1 MAKIDKITLGKKS
14 KRAFFNMSHQVNTT
28 LSFGFV
34 EPTMCL
40 DVIPDT
46 KLDVQAYTGVRLAPL
61 PQPTTGKIKL
71 KQFYSYVKTKEVFEA
86 FENLQSQTSVAS
98 SRGSYIP
105 QGADN
110 IINFGLFL
118 ALLISQSERLND
130 ILANGEQITTRDLA
144 GQFFRLSF
152 NSTLDIYGGS
162 KTKVH
167 NIWEDVM
174 RAYNAEDANHAEST
188 LRAFGQTV
196 KSNLAYIARQFA
208 IKFGLSSQLNRYG
221 DWLNWISF
229 VNYEADLAGYYNTNN
244 LSWDP
249 EGGLGKTNSVYVD
262 FLKKFAPADTY
273 VYSKANT
280 IDNADFYLELPQPM
294 EISLYQYNDDDD
306 DHVTER
312 TDTDICNYIGVHL
325 TPAGRRLFKIF
336 NAIGLNFRYNELV
349 ELPKL
354 YAYYKSW
361 FDIFNPGRNIQ
372 WKDTNTYK
380 LIHSFYDSPSYN
392 LGNWFRYLAT
402 GTQSL
407 DPSSGYMTACS
418 EFFVDL
424 AQCFYSEKVD
434 PITVATESPVLFTNE
449 GGDSGG
455 SNTLDSINLYKNDGV
470 ESQLISSGYGEGE
483 DFTNAL
489 NIRFLQSLYNWVNKN
504 TVIGQRV
511 AQYMAEHFGV
521 RLPQTSF
528 IDKDSFDIDIF
539 DSIATVNNEETALGE
554 YAGVGK
560 GRATGETHKFEASE
574 HGYFFQFTVVV
585 PVGGYS
591 QTSVPAKVRR
601 FDWFQ
606 PQFDSLGMEP
616 VSQSEVFG
624 RTSFFDGKINNSTFG
639 FRPRYFNFK
648 YKNNLANGGFS
659 FRSERG
665 KFLGYSLDRLFSE
678 PELYRN
684 EGDLPNEPDYG
695 ENLKLMKYDGV
706 VLRPDE
712 ELRYIGKDESFG
724 NYDRIFYD
732 TTGHTDN
739 FIAYIDNNVKMFA
752 PMKPISDSFEAF
764 DETQDTDTVN
774 VSHS

>member
-14 KRAFFNMSHQVNTT
+14 KRAFFDMSHQVNTT

-86 FENLQSQTSVAS
+86 FENLQSQTSVSS

-110 IINFGLFL
+110 IHNFRLFL
-118 ALLISQSERLND
+118 ALLISQSARLDD
-130 ILANGEQITTRDLA
+130 ILSSGEQITTRDLA

-174 RAYNAEDANHAEST
+174 RAYNAENAPQAEQC
-188 LRAFGQTV
+188 LRAFGMTV
-196 KSNLAYIARQFA
+196 KTNLAYIARQFA
-208 IKFGLSSQLNRYG
+208 VKFGLLSDSNLYEN
-221 DWLNWISF
+221 WLNWISF
-229 VNYEADLAGYYNTNN
+229 ANYDADLAGYYNTN
-244 LSWDP
+244 SVTFDP
-249 EGGLGKTNSVYVD
+249 TGDVGATNSVYVD
-262 FLKKFAPADTY
+262 FLKQFAPADTY
-273 VYSKANT
+273 VFSKANT
-280 IDNADFYLELPQPM
+280 IDNADFYIELPQPM
-294 EISLYQYNDDDD
+294 GISMYQRADDEDG
-306 DHVTER
+306 VTER
-312 TDTDICNYIGVHL
+312 TDSDICNYIGVHL

-336 NAIGLNFRYNELV
+336 NAIGLNFRYNEIV

-372 WKDTNTYK
+372 WKDTNAYK

-392 LGNWFRYLAT
+392 QGNWYSYLAT
-402 GTQSL
+402 GNTSL
-407 DPSSGYMTACS
+407 DVASGYMSACN

-424 AQCFYSEKVD
+424 SQCFYTDKVD
-434 PITVATESPVLFTNE
+434 PITVATETPVLFTNE
-449 GGDSGG
+449 GDSHGG
-455 SNTLDSINLYKNDGV
+455 SNTLDLVSLYRNN
-470 ESQLISSGYGEGE
+470 ESNVQFVADGYGEG
-483 DFTNAL
+483 DDAFGGL
-489 NIRFLQSLYNWVNKN
+489 SVRFLQSLYNWVNKN

-521 RLPQTSF
+521 RIPQTSF

-560 GRATGETHKFEASE
+560 GRATGEKHKFEAPE

-624 RTSFFDGKINNSTFG
+624 RTSFFDGKITNSTFG

-648 YKNNLANGGFS
+648 YKMNLANGGFS

-684 EGDLPNEPDYG
+684 EGDLPQEHESR

-739 FIAYIDNNVKMFA
+739 FIAYIDNSVKMFA

-764 DETQDTDTVN
+764 DETQDTDTVQ

>member
-1 MAKIDKITLGKKS
+1 MAIEKIKLGKKS

-28 LSFGFV
+28 LSFGFY

-71 KQFYSYVKTKEVFEA
+71 KQFYSYVKTKDVFEA

-110 IINFGLFL
+110 IQNFRLFL
-118 ALLISQSERLND
+118 ALLLTQSNRLQT
-130 ILANGEQITTRDLA
+130 ILDNEEQITTRDLA

-167 NIWEDVM
+167 NIWEDVQ
-174 RAYNAEDANHAEST
+174 RAYSSETAASAERT

-196 KSNLAYIARQFA
+196 KSNLEYIARQLA
-208 IKFGLSSQLNRYG
+208 LKFGLGSSYNVYEN
-221 DWLNWISF
+221 WLNWISF
-229 VNYEADLAGYYNTNN
+229 VNYDADLAGYYNTNSLTFN
-244 LSWDP
+244 PS
-249 EGGLGKTNSVYVD
+249 GGIGETNSVYVN
-262 FLKKFAPADTY
+262 FLKQFAPADTY
-273 VYSKANT
+273 VFSKENT
-280 IDNADFYLELPQPM
+280 IDNADFYIELPQPM
-294 EISLYQYNDDDD
+294 DISMYQQNDDEDD
-306 DHVTER
+306 GVSER
-312 TDTDICNYIGVHL
+312 TDTDICNYIGIHL

-336 NAIGLNFRYNELV
+336 NAIGLNFRYNEIV

-361 FDIFNPGRNIQ
+361 FDTFNPGRNIQ
-372 WKDTNTYK
+372 WKDTNAYK
-380 LIHSFYDSPSYN
+380 IIHSFYDSPSYN
-392 LGNWFRYLAT
+392 QSNWYNWVATSLTVDLESHYLDAV
-402 GTQSL
+402 
-407 DPSSGYMTACS
+407 S
-418 EFFVDL
+418 EFYVDL
-424 AQCFYSEKVD
+424 AQCFYTEKVD

-449 GGDSGG
+449 GGSHGG
-455 SNTLDSINLYKNDGV
+455 SNTLDFTKLFVNEDDLVQTIN
-470 ESQLISSGYGEGE
+470 SGYGQNDDDLGG
-483 DFTNAL
+483 L
-489 NIRFLQSLYNWVNKN
+489 SVRFLQSLYNWVNKN

-521 RLPQTSF
+521 RIPQTSF

-560 GRATGETHKFEASE
+560 GRATGQSHKFEAPE

-624 RTSFFDGKINNSTFG
+624 RTSFFDGNTTNNTFG

-648 YKNNLANGGFS
+648 YKMNLANGGFS

-684 EGDLPNEPDYG
+684 EGDLVEEHESR

-764 DETQDTDTVN
+764 DETQDTDSVV

>member
-1 MAKIDKITLGKKS
+1 MAIEKIKLGKKS

-28 LSFGFV
+28 LSFGFC

-105 QGADN
+105 QTADN
-110 IINFGLFL
+110 VQNFRLFL
-118 ALLISQSERLND
+118 ALLISQSQRLDD
-130 ILANGEQITTRDLA
+130 IIANGEQITTRDLA

-167 NIWEDVM
+167 NIWEDVQ
-174 RAYNAEDANHAEST
+174 RAYSSETAASAERT
-188 LRAFGQTV
+188 LRAFGMTV
-196 KSNLAYIARQFA
+196 KSNIAYIARQFA
-208 IKFGLSSQLNRYG
+208 TKFGLTSTWNRYG
-221 DWLNWISF
+221 DWINWISF
-229 VNYEADLAGYYNTNN
+229 ANYDADLAGYYNTNA
-244 LSWDP
+244 LSFDP
-249 EGGLGKTNSVYVD
+249 TGDVGATNSVYVD
-262 FLKKFAPADTY
+262 FLKQFAPADTY
-273 VYSKANT
+273 VFSKENSF
-280 IDNADFYLELPQPM
+280 DNADFYIALPQPM
-294 EISLYQYNDDDD
+294 DISMYQQNDDEDD
-306 DHVTER
+306 GVSER

-336 NAIGLNFRYNELV
+336 NAIGLNFRYSENV

-392 LGNWFRYLAT
+392 QSNWYTYLAT
-402 GTQSL
+402 GNTSL
-407 DPSSGYMTACS
+407 DASSGYMTACN
-418 EFFVDL
+418 EFYVDL
-424 AQCFYSEKVD
+424 AQCFYTEKVD
-434 PITVATESPVLFTNE
+434 PITVATETPVLFTND
-449 GGDSGG
+449 GSDHGG
-455 SNTLDSINLYKNDGV
+455 SNTLGGIRTYENYDSEEN
-470 ESQLISSGYGEGE
+470 SISAGYGQNIDSQGG
-483 DFTNAL
+483 L

-521 RLPQTSF
+521 RIPQTSF

-560 GRATGETHKFEASE
+560 GRATGQSHKFEAPE

-606 PQFDSLGMEP
+606 PQFDSVGMEP
-616 VSQSEVFG
+616 ISQSEVFG
-624 RTSFFDGKINNSTFG
+624 RTSFFDGNTTNNTFG

-648 YKNNLANGGFS
+648 YKMNLANGGFS

-684 EGDLPNEPDYG
+684 EGDLIEEHESR
-695 ENLKLMKYDGV
+695 ENLKLMTYDGV

-764 DETQDTDTVN
+764 DETQDTDSVD